1 MSEGSGA
8 SLSLRWSEQCPSVHG
23 NAVSCRF
30 VRLDVSRRLILSP
43 EAFAGELLVRI
54 GLSVIAVSL
63 AITALII
70 AVRTRTTDY
79 PAKLANKLA
88 ELEADVHGFEIKL
101 QSITT
106 EVTSMRGKIA
116 AHARHN
122 KPAPVAEIPADIAVA
137 PAEPLTVDQAL
148 WHRMS
153 EVQRQGMIDQGYTVA
168 G

>member
-1 MSEGSGA
+1 M
-8 SLSLRWSEQCPSVHG
+8 
-23 NAVSCRF
+23 
-30 VRLDVSRRLILSP
+30 RLDVSGRPVLSP

-54 GLSVIAVSL
+54 GLSVIACGL

-101 QSITT
+101 TTVTT
-106 EVTSMRGKIA
+106 EMKTMRGKIA

-122 KPAPVAEIPADIAVA
+122 APTPDPVVSAGEP
-137 PAEPLTVDQAL
+137 EGPLTVDPTL
-148 WHRMS
+148 WSRMTPI
-153 EVQRQGMIDQGYTVA
+153 QRQGMIDQGYTAA